1 MERVG
6 EHPVPAGPL
15 AVRWLAYELDP
26 PRAGAVTRARVAFE
40 NAGSAAWR
48 RDSVKLAYHW
58 LDERGNA
65 IDWDGFRTDLPFTV
79 EPGASVEV
87 DAHVRAALPPGPYV
101 FAFDLVDEHRIWFA
115 EAGNVPLELKADVEP
130 RIERALAAVGG
141 DERAL
146 AEQEEPLVSTGEA
159 AAVAYL
165 ADDAAPAPDWSR
177 LVLDRH
183 QEGYALV
190 GGAIESEGGWLLRR
204 RGRALEAWRAEQGR
218 VPAFAHPLL
227 CPSVVADVEPVWE
240 EPVEGL
246 PAARAPEWEPVLF
259 DGRIRVALR
268 ARRARFGPS

>member
-15 AVRWLAYELDP
+15 AVRWLAYELAP
-26 PRAGAVTRARVAFE
+26 PRAGAVTPARVAFE
-40 NAGSAAWR
+40 NAGSATWR

-58 LDERGNA
+58 LDDRGNP
-65 IDWDGFRTDLPFTV
+65 IEWDGFRTDLPHAV

-87 DAHVRAALPPGPYV
+87 DAHVRAALPPGPYL
-101 FAFDLVDEHRIWFA
+101 FAFDLVDDHRIWFA
-115 EAGNVPLELKADVEP
+115 EAGNAPLEVKAAVGP

-141 DERAL
+141 DADAL
-146 AEQEEPLVSTGEA
+146 AAQEEPLVSTSEA

-165 ADDAAPAPDWSR
+165 ADEAAPARDWSR

-190 GGAIESEGGWLLRR
+190 GGAIETDGGLLRR
-204 RGRALEAWRAEQGR
+204 RRALLEPWRPEQGR
-218 VPAFAHPLL
+218 VTSFAHPLL
-227 CPSVVADVEPVWE
+227 CPSLVADVEPVWA

-268 ARRARFGPS
+268 ARRRSFGSR